1 MSVGVVLA
9 ELTATSAIFIPR
21 TMWVVLRARAH
32 TLNKNK
38 PRVQIAAPHVSKARW
53 VKVLLHVPR
62 QILTNTEGF
71 RIRFRSHG
79 EVLSSWTGTLLCCP
93 ACYCLRAVKKATQA
107 SQKGHVNGHIC
118 HKRTGTNHVKLP
130 WNTSSWCNTAV
141 LKGFSLPG
149 KSIQYSP
156 TTHTLSTHFQYL
168 EQTWSAEWELDW
180 ALLFWP

>member
-1 MSVGVVLA
+1 MLA
-9 ELTATSAIFIPR
+9 ELAATSAIFIPR
-21 TMWVVLRARAH
+21 TMWVVSRAH
-32 TLNKNK
+32 THTHAHNKNK

-62 QILTNTEGF
+62 QILINTEGF
-71 RIRFRSHG
+71 RLRFRSHG
-79 EVLSSWTGTLLCCP
+79 EVLSSWTRDTALLSRLLLPQSC
-93 ACYCLRAVKKATQA
+93 KKATQA
-107 SQKGHVNGHIC
+107 SQKGHVNGHIR

-141 LKGFSLPG
+141 LQGFSLPG

-156 TTHTLSTHFQYL
+156 TTHALSTHFQYL